1 MTASHT
7 SAKSQTTKPWIT
19 LSASCLLVL
28 VALLN
33 LVQTE
38 AAQWQARPNIECDN
52 GQSTHRFAEVN
63 ADRVNIRDLPTVF
76 STVLAQT
83 NRPDPVIV
91 VCEFGVWSR
100 TAQLELAEE
109 TWISTGLI
117 TLTDAQPLP
126 KETRVAIFSMFL
138 IGLAGLV
145 IGLYRP
151 SWINRAQ
158 DLVMQTQDLPPHAR
172 PLISN
177 PLAHSETPR

>member
-1 MTASHT
+1 MTASHA
-7 SAKSQTTKPWIT
+7 SAKSQITRPWIT

-33 LVQTE
+33 VVQTE
-38 AAQWQARPNIECDN
+38 PAQWHARPTIDCDN

-76 STVLAQT
+76 STVLAQA

-100 TAQLELAEE
+100 IAQLDIAEE

-117 TLTDAQPLP
+117 TLTPAQPLP
-126 KETRVAIFSMFL
+126 PQTRVFIVSMCIVGL
-138 IGLAGLV
+138 IGVL

-151 SWINRAQ
+151 RWVSRAQ

-177 PLAHSETPR
+177 PRASETPH